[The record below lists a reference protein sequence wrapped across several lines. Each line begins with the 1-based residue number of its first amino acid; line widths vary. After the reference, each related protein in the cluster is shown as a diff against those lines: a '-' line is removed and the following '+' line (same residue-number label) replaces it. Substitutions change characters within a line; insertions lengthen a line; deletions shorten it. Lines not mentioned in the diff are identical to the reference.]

1 MALTS
6 QDRAVLDTLRL
17 ATSQLAEVEER
28 AGQDEMTIAI
38 ARALEAKRHLIVQA
52 GTGTGKT
59 LGYLIP
65 VILSGKRTVVAT
77 YTKALQDQLA
87 MHDLPALAESLSE
100 TLESPLSW
108 AVLKGR
114 QNYICLQRV
123 NELANSQQN
132 SLDLQ
137 GTAPGIQDE
146 ISKLSE
152 WSKSTESGDA
162 GELTWSPS
170 DTAWRQVSVGSDE
183 CPGARHCPSGE
194 QCFAERARRKA
205 TEADIIVV
213 NTFLYGLHIA
223 GGGVLLPEHE
233 VVIFDEAHQLED
245 VISSTIGVEI
255 GPNQI
260 SNVASAVRN
269 IVRDNALSAQFSDA
283 ALQLRTAITGRLE
296 KGISQPLPENIRGAL
311 INTRL
316 RIETALT
323 ALRAIAS
330 DDESAKQRKL
340 RAQGLCARLA
350 ESIDFSL
357 GNLTGHVVFVTGSV
371 DRPRLEIA
379 PLEVG
384 PALYE
389 GVWSQRTAIL
399 TSATIPISLPQRI
412 GIPEESL
419 DVIDVGSPFNYE
431 KHSLLYCAKHL
442 PEPNDP
448 TRDAA
453 VHDEI
458 AELITAA
465 GGRTLA
471 LFTTYRAM
479 HAAANAMTGRL
490 PFRIWRQD
498 DLPKMALLGE
508 FANVESAC
516 LFATAGFFQGVDVPG
531 RTLSLV
537 IIDKLP
543 FPRPDDPLLKARRE
557 LIGVGAFNE
566 IDLPRAATQLAQAA
580 GRLIRSQSDKGVV
593 AILDPRLA
601 TKGYGKRIIAT
612 LPPMPRTIL
621 RTEVQDF
628 LRFATKE

>member
-1 MALTS
+1 MALSS
-6 QDRAVLDTLRL
+6 QDRAVLDMLHR
-17 ATSQLAEVEER
+17 ATSHLLEVEDR
-28 AGQDEMTIAI
+28 PGQDEMAVAI
-38 ARALEAKRHLIVQA
+38 ARAIATKRHIVVQA

-59 LGYLIP
+59 LGYLVP
-65 VILSGKRTVVAT
+65 AILAGKRTVVAT

-87 MHDLPALAESLSE
+87 MHDLPLLAKSLE
-100 TLESPLSW
+100 DILPTPLSW

-114 QNYICLQRV
+114 QNYICVQRV
-123 NELANSQQN
+123 NEVQSSQQDR
-132 SLDLQ
+132 LDLSNS
-137 GTAPGIQDE
+137 TAGLNDE
-146 ISKLSE
+146 IVRLGE
-152 WSKSTESGDA
+152 WSCETASGDA
-162 GELTWSPS
+162 GELSWTPS
-170 DTAWRQVSVGSDE
+170 DIAWRKVSVGSDE
-183 CPGARHCPSGE
+183 CPGANRCPAGE
-194 QCFAERARRKA
+194 QCFTERARRKA
-205 TEADIIVV
+205 TQADIIVV
-213 NTFLYGLHIA
+213 NTFLYGLHVA
-223 GGGVLLPEHE
+223 SGGSLLPEHD

-255 GPNQI
+255 SPNRI
-260 SNVASAVRN
+260 TNVSLALRS
-269 IVRDNALSAQFSDA
+269 IVRDDVLSMKFSDVAIQFRA
-283 ALQLRTAITGRLE
+283 ALIAHLDKQVT
-296 KGISQPLPENIRGAL
+296 QPIPEEIRVAL

-316 RIETALT
+316 HIETAQT

-330 DDESAKQRKL
+330 DDVSVKQRKL

-357 GNLTGHVVFVTGSV
+357 GSLSGHVVFVTGSG

-384 PALYE
+384 TALNE
-389 GVWSQRTAIL
+389 GVWSRCTAIL
-399 TSATIPISLPQRI
+399 TSATVPLSLPQRI
-412 GIPEESL
+412 GLPQENF
-419 DVIDVGSPFNYE
+419 DAIDVGSPFNYE
-431 KHSLLYCAKHL
+431 KNSLLYCAKHL
-442 PEPNDP
+442 PEPNSP
-448 TRDAA
+448 ARDDA

-479 HAAANAMTGRL
+479 HAAADAMSDRL
-490 PFRIWRQD
+490 PFQIWRQD

-508 FANVESAC
+508 FAAQESAC
-516 LFATAGFFQGVDVPG
+516 LFATAGFFQGVDIPG

-543 FPRPDDPLLKARRE
+543 FPRPDDPLLMARRD
-557 LIGVGAFNE
+557 LIGNGAFAE

-601 TKGYGKRIIAT
+601 TKGYGKKIVAT
-612 LPPMPRTIL
+612 LPPMPRTVN
-621 RTEVQDF
+621 RTEVEDF
-628 LRFATKE
+628 LRYLTKE

>member
-1 MALTS
+1 MVLSS
-6 QDRAVLDTLRL
+6 QDRAVLDILHR
-17 ATSQLAEVEER
+17 ATSQLPEVEER
-28 AGQDEMTIAI
+28 PGQDEMAIAI
-38 ARALEAKRHLIVQA
+38 AHAIDANRHLVVQA

-59 LGYLIP
+59 LAYLVP
-65 VILSGKRTVVAT
+65 AILSGRRTVVAT

-87 MHDLPALAESLSE
+87 MHDLPTLAESLSDILP
-100 TLESPLSW
+100 TPFSW

-123 NELANSQQN
+123 NEIHSSEQDR
-132 SLDLQ
+132 LDLNNL
-137 GTAPGIQDE
+137 APEVGEE
-146 ISKLSE
+146 IIKLRE
-152 WSKSTESGDA
+152 WSLETESGDA
-162 GELTWSPS
+162 GELTWAPS
-170 DTAWRQVSVGSDE
+170 ETAWRKVSVGSEE
-183 CPGARHCPSGE
+183 CPGANRCPVGE
-194 QCFAERARRKA
+194 QCFSERARRKA
-205 TEADIIVV
+205 TQADIIVV
-213 NTFLYGLHIA
+213 NTFLYGLHVA
-223 GGGVLLPEHE
+223 SGGSLLPEHE

-255 GPNQI
+255 GPSHVTNMALAI
-260 SNVASAVRN
+260 RR
-269 IVRDNALSAQFSDA
+269 IVRDDALSAHLSNAAIQLRDALTKYLERQVVQPIPDEIRA
-283 ALQLRTAITGRLE
+283 ALA
-296 KGISQPLPENIRGAL
+296 SIRIRIDVAL
-311 INTRL
+311 
-316 RIETALT
+316 A

-357 GNLTGHVVFVTGSV
+357 GTLTGQVVFVSGSAE
-371 DRPRLEIA
+371 RPHLEIA
-379 PLEVG
+379 PLQVG
-384 PALYE
+384 PALRE
-389 GVWSQRTAIL
+389 GVWSKCTAIL
-399 TSATIPISLPQRI
+399 TSATVPLLLPQRI
-412 GIPEESL
+412 GLPEEHF
-419 DVIDVGSPFNYE
+419 DAIDVGSPFNYE
-431 KHSLLYCAKHL
+431 KNSLLYCAKHL
-442 PEPNDP
+442 PEPNSP
-448 TRDAA
+448 PRDAA

-479 HAAANAMTGRL
+479 HAAANAMTDRL
-490 PFRIWRQD
+490 PYRIWRQD

-508 FANVESAC
+508 FAAVESAC

-543 FPRPDDPLLKARRE
+543 FPRPDDPLLMARRE
-557 LIGVGAFNE
+557 LVGKGAFTE

-601 TKGYGKRIIAT
+601 TKGYGKVIVAT
-612 LPPMPRTIL
+612 LPPMPRTII
-621 RTEVQDF
+621 RAEVEDF

>member
-1 MALTS
+1 MTLSA
-6 QDRAVLDTLRL
+6 QDRAVLDTLHR
-17 ATSQLAEVEER
+17 ATSQLPEVEER
-28 AGQDEMTIAI
+28 PGQDEMAIAI
-38 ARALEAKRHLIVQA
+38 ARAIEAKRHLIVQA

-59 LGYLIP
+59 LGYLVP
-65 VILSGKRTVVAT
+65 AILAGKRTVVAT

-87 MHDLPALAESLSE
+87 MHDLPVLAESLAD
-100 TLESPLSW
+100 TLPAPITW

-123 NELANSQQN
+123 NEIHSSKQDRLELDTSTPRINEEINKLRQW
-132 SLDLQ
+132 SL
-137 GTAPGIQDE
+137 E
-146 ISKLSE
+146 S
-152 WSKSTESGDA
+152 ESGDA
-162 GELTWSPS
+162 GELSWTPS
-170 DTAWRQVSVGSDE
+170 DIAWRKVSVGSDE
-183 CPGARHCPSGE
+183 CPGANRCPAGE

-205 TEADIIVV
+205 TQADIIVV
-213 NTFLYGLHIA
+213 NTFLYGLHVA
-223 GGGVLLPEHE
+223 SGGTLLPEHD

-255 GPNQI
+255 GP
-260 SNVASAVRN
+260 SGVTNVALAIRS
-269 IVRDNALSAQFSDA
+269 IVRDEVLSAKFSDA
-283 ALQLRTAITGRLE
+283 TIQLRNALVAHLE
-296 KGISQPLPENIRGAL
+296 KQITQPIPEEIRFALVNIRL
-311 INTRL
+311 HID
-316 RIETALT
+316 IALT

-340 RAQGLCARLA
+340 RAQVLATRLA

-357 GNLTGHVVFVTGSV
+357 GILTGHVVFVSGSA
-371 DRPRLEIA
+371 DRPYLQIA

-384 PALYE
+384 PALNE
-389 GVWSQRTAIL
+389 GVWSLCTAIL
-399 TSATIPISLPQRI
+399 TSATIPLSLPQRI
-412 GIPEESL
+412 GLPAENF

-431 KHSLLYCAKHL
+431 KNSLLYCAKHL
-442 PEPNDP
+442 PEPNSP
-448 TRDAA
+448 LRDEA

-479 HAAANAMTGRL
+479 HAAANAMADRL
-490 PFRIWRQD
+490 PYQIWRQD

-508 FANVESAC
+508 FAAVESAC

-543 FPRPDDPLLKARRE
+543 FPRPDDPLLMARRE
-557 LIGVGAFNE
+557 LIGRGAFSE

-601 TKGYGKRIIAT
+601 TKGYGKKIVAT
-612 LPPMPRTIL
+612 LPPMARTIV
-621 RTEVQDF
+621 RSEVEDF
-628 LRFATKE
+628 LRFTTKE

>member
-1 MALTS
+1 MTLPVR
-6 QDRAVLDTLRL
+6 DRAVLDTLHRT
-17 ATSQLAEVEER
+17 TSLLPEVEER
-28 AGQDEMTIAI
+28 PGQDEMTIAI
-38 ARALEAKRHLIVQA
+38 ARAIEAKRHLIVQA

-59 LGYLIP
+59 LGYLVP
-65 VILSGKRTVVAT
+65 AILSGKRTVVAT

-87 MHDLPALAESLSE
+87 LHDLPILAESLSAI
-100 TLESPLSW
+100 LESPLSW

-114 QNYICLQRV
+114 QNYICLQRM
-123 NELANSQQN
+123 NEIDASKQDR
-132 SLDLQ
+132 LDLND
-137 GTAPGIQDE
+137 TAPGVKEE
-146 ISKLSE
+146 IVKLRE
-152 WSKSTESGDA
+152 WSRNTESGDA
-162 GELTWSPS
+162 GELTWAPS
-170 DTAWRQVSVGSDE
+170 DTTWRKVSVSSDE
-183 CPGARHCPSGE
+183 CPGAHRCPVGE

-205 TEADIIVV
+205 AQADIIVV
-213 NTFLYGLHIA
+213 NTFLYGLHVA
-223 GGGVLLPEHE
+223 SGGSLLPEHE

-245 VISSTIGVEI
+245 VISSTIAVEI
-255 GPNQI
+255 GPNRVI
-260 SNVASAVRN
+260 NVASAVRN
-269 IVRDNALSAQFSDA
+269 IVRDDALSAQFSDA
-283 ALQLRTAITGRLE
+283 ALQLRTVLITRLE
-296 KGISQPLPENIRGAL
+296 KQVAQPLPEEIRAVL
-311 INTRL
+311 ISTRL
-316 RIETALT
+316 HIDTALS

-350 ESIDFSL
+350 EAIDFSL
-357 GNLTGHVVFVTGSV
+357 GTLTGHVVFVSGSAE
-371 DRPRLEIA
+371 RPRLEIA

-389 GVWSQRTAIL
+389 GVWSKCTAIL
-399 TSATIPISLPQRI
+399 TSATIPLSLPQRL
-412 GIPEESL
+412 GIPEENL
-419 DVIDVGSPFNYE
+419 DAIDVGSPFNYE

-442 PEPNDP
+442 PEPNAP

-479 HAAANAMTGRL
+479 HAAANAMAARL
-490 PFRIWRQD
+490 PYRIWRQD

-508 FANVESAC
+508 FAAEESAC

-543 FPRPDDPLLKARRE
+543 FPRPDDPLLMARRA
-557 LIGVGAFNE
+557 LIGAGAFTE
-566 IDLPRAATQLAQAA
+566 IDLPRAAAQLAQAA

-601 TKGYGKRIIAT
+601 TKGYGKKIVAT
-612 LPPMPRTIL
+612 LPPMPRTII
-621 RTEVQDF
+621 RTEVEDF
-628 LRFATKE
+628 LRFATK